1 MNLVK
6 RLLDQKGRGAVTV
19 APEISLAT
27 CAKRMSER
35 RVGSLVVVGQA
46 GLEGVLTL
54 YDLAQAVGTGEG
66 DVGGLTARDVMSP
79 DPVTTTEDAE
89 LKAVEKQMIEEQL
102 HHVPVL
108 RNGEVVGLIT
118 QRDILSSRLTSS
130 EQMNEQ
136 LENYI
141 WGLPPERRM
150 ASDG

>member
-19 APEISLAT
+19 APETSLAT
-27 CAKRMSER
+27 CAKRMSDR

-46 GLEGVLTL
+46 GLVGVLTL
-54 YDLAQAVGTGEG
+54 HDLARAVGVGEG

-118 QRDILSSRLTSS
+118 QRDILSSRLASS

-150 ASDG
+150 ASSS